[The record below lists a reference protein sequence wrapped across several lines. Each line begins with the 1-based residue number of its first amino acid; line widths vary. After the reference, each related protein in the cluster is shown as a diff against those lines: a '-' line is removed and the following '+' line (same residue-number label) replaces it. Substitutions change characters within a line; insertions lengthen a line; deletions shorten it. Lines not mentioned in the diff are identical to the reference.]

1 MPATVTVNGEQE
13 TYTCPA
19 FESSPP
25 PEIAPPT
32 STLLKGSN
40 TAKVNDL
47 AFTRSGDKVSFLFSL
62 MQISMMTQ
70 GNSCNIGVIARNPAF
85 LPYLRDQLTEEV
97 VAEQFK
103 HCFEVL
109 IVFSSHWMSSLF
121 LPDKLLKGT
130 AGGSPV

>member
-13 TYTCPA
+13 TYNCPA
-19 FESSPP
+19 FESSPA
-25 PEIAPPT
+25 PEISPPT
-32 STLLKGSN
+32 PTLLKGSN

-47 AFTRSGDKVSFLFSL
+47 AFTRSGDKVVFKIIFLFIL
-62 MQISMMTQ
+62 VDTNFTQ

-85 LPYLRDQLTEEV
+85 FPYLREQLTEEV

-109 IVFSSHWMSSLF
+109 ILFSSHCLCYF
-121 LPDKLLKGT
+121 LPD
-130 AGGSPV
+130 

>member
-1 MPATVTVNGEQE
+1 
-13 TYTCPA
+13 
-19 FESSPP
+19 
-25 PEIAPPT
+25 
-32 STLLKGSN
+32 
-40 TAKVNDL
+40 
-47 AFTRSGDKVSFLFSL
+47 

-109 IVFSSHWMSSLF
+109 IVYS
-121 LPDKLLKGT
+121 
-130 AGGSPV
+130 

>member
-1 MPATVTVNGEQE
+1 
-13 TYTCPA
+13 
-19 FESSPP
+19 
-25 PEIAPPT
+25 
-32 STLLKGSN
+32 
-40 TAKVNDL
+40 
-47 AFTRSGDKVSFLFSL
+47 

-109 IVFSSHWMSSLF
+109 IVFFSHWMM
-121 LPDKLLKGT
+121 PH
-130 AGGSPV
+130 